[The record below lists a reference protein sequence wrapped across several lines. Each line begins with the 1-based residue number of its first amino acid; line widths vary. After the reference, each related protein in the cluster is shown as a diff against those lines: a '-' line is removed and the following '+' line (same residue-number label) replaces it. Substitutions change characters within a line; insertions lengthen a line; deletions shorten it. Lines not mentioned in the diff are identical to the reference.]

1 MFIVPSSKLEINS
14 YLLAHRVQL
23 MVETLFIITILFWF
37 KSGNYAI
44 RLINSLLDI
53 FNIYTIKSNLD
64 LIFVFIYKHER
75 PA

>member
-14 YLLAHRVQL
+14 YLLAHCVQL

-37 KSGNYAI
+37 KSENYAI